1 MKLFAFS
8 CCVTLLVVQIVAES
22 KPANAMLS
30 QTSVRAQPTM
40 TRMNGGALTRRQVAP
55 VRQDQP
61 FGNDV
66 NAHSRRAVLTQQ
78 KVAFMPEQ
86 EVNAPAK
93 KDKETRLSL
102 WGKVKATFGSK
113 DGLSLKDRLAKKG
126 FAAFLTFTFLSNI
139 TSMSCLS
146 FAWYA
151 FSVQTGM
158 SPLFPGQWKPFLAV
172 LAGSMAVDASTK
184 PIRLAVSLAAAPMS
198 DKAMSWL
205 QEKAGS
211 KRVAYGIVFAAI
223 IGSAFGLL
231 GAGVCVAS
239 SVSGVPIFAP

>member
-8 CCVTLLVVQIVAES
+8 CFVTLLVQIVAES

-30 QTSVRAQPTM
+30 PTNVRSQSMMTSIS
-40 TRMNGGALTRRQVAP
+40 GGALTRRHVAP
-55 VRQDQP
+55 VGQDQP
-61 FGNDV
+61 FGNAV
-66 NAHSRRAVLTQQ
+66 NAHSKRAALTQR
-78 KVAFMPEQ
+78 KVAFLPEQ
-86 EVNAPAK
+86 EANTAPAK
-93 KDKETRLSL
+93 KHQETRPSL

-205 QEKAGS
+205 QQKCGS
-211 KRVAYGIVFAAI
+211 KRVAYGVVFAAI

-231 GAGVCVAS
+231 GAGVCLAS